1 MFKLNYIYHEYSY
14 IKASRVQHLFLWNG
28 GCTIFKKNDI
38 IDGVFSPSMHMYN
51 VADIMHGGKYDSI
64 LYGIAL
70 YLPIHT
76 DTLFL

>member
-1 MFKLNYIYHEYSY
+1 
-14 IKASRVQHLFLWNG
+14 
-28 GCTIFKKNDI
+28 
-38 IDGVFSPSMHMYN
+38 MHMYN

-76 DTLFL
+76 DTLLIDRDSAKF